1 MFLNIQIDWIILKTY
16 DQQFT
21 LTTKKS
27 LHIIF
32 KTCYVLMPVI
42 VPNCIALGQRMY
54 EKCYKK
60 RIQLSVT
67 NRPTKE
73 TLNDMTPL
81 YRSATNDQRTVLL
94 RCSVLSNESE
104 PDCYELH
111 LCVKDYCFAREDRLI
126 GVAVLQLRDVAERGS
141 CACWCPLA
149 KCIRLDETGWTVL
162 RILSQ
167 RTGDDV
173 AKEFVKLKSECRHPE
188 DTVEHQK

>member
-1 MFLNIQIDWIILKTY
+1 MIICHNKSILDNILLAYEGRLTSKMHILN
-16 DQQFT
+16 
-21 LTTKKS
+21 
-27 LHIIF
+27 
-32 KTCYVLMPVI
+32 VI
-42 VPNCIALGQRMY
+42 YAM
-54 EKCYKK
+54 
-60 RIQLSVT
+60 
-67 NRPTKE
+67 
-73 TLNDMTPL
+73 
-81 YRSATNDQRTVLL
+81 LL
-94 RCSVLSNESE
+94 FQCSILSNESE

-149 KCIRLDETGWTVL
+149 KCIRLDDTGWTVL

-188 DTVEHQK
+188 DTIEHQK

>member
-1 MFLNIQIDWIILKTY
+1 VDGASTTGSGKAFRSLKIPRVKRVVC
-16 DQQFT
+16 
-21 LTTKKS
+21 LL
-27 LHIIF
+27 LH
-32 KTCYVLMPVI
+32 
-42 VPNCIALGQRMY
+42 
-54 EKCYKK
+54 
-60 RIQLSVT
+60 
-67 NRPTKE
+67 
-73 TLNDMTPL
+73 
-81 YRSATNDQRTVLL
+81 
-94 RCSVLSNESE
+94 CSVLSNESE

-111 LCVKDYCFAREDRLI
+111 LCVKDYCFARDDRLI

>member
-1 MFLNIQIDWIILKTY
+1 MLLYSIL
-16 DQQFT
+16 
-21 LTTKKS
+21 
-27 LHIIF
+27 
-32 KTCYVLMPVI
+32 
-42 VPNCIALGQRMY
+42 G
-54 EKCYKK
+54 
-60 RIQLSVT
+60 
-67 NRPTKE
+67 
-73 TLNDMTPL
+73 
-81 YRSATNDQRTVLL
+81 
-94 RCSVLSNESE
+94 NESE

-173 AKEFVKLKSECRHPE
+173 AREFVKLKSECRHPE
-188 DTVEHQK
+188 DAIDQAQQQQQQQQQQR

>member
-1 MFLNIQIDWIILKTY
+1 LGKLACANSSQHTVNLHSTAFAARSLQNASSVIVIVTVIVLYKSVC
-16 DQQFT
+16 FT
-21 LTTKKS
+21 LT
-27 LHIIF
+27 
-32 KTCYVLMPVI
+32 VL
-42 VPNCIALGQRMY
+42 
-54 EKCYKK
+54 
-60 RIQLSVT
+60 
-67 NRPTKE
+67 
-73 TLNDMTPL
+73 L
-81 YRSATNDQRTVLL
+81 YRSI
-94 RCSVLSNESE
+94 LSNESE

-188 DTVEHQK
+188 DTVEQQK

>member
-1 MFLNIQIDWIILKTY
+1 MIITASIRRVESNIHKQHFWLIAISYDGKIL
-16 DQQFT
+16 F
-21 LTTKKS
+21 
-27 LHIIF
+27 
-32 KTCYVLMPVI
+32 
-42 VPNCIALGQRMY
+42 
-54 EKCYKK
+54 
-60 RIQLSVT
+60 VT
-67 NRPTKE
+67 N
-73 TLNDMTPL
+73 
-81 YRSATNDQRTVLL
+81 
-94 RCSVLSNESE
+94 CSILSNESE

-149 KCIRLDETGWTVL
+149 KSIRLDETGWTVL

-188 DTVEHQK
+188 DTVEHQKWWGCSSSSSWIAPRCIAHKRRPKNDRLRFWPLSLQTTRGICRRTDMISNKKS

>member
-1 MFLNIQIDWIILKTY
+1 MIICHNKSILDNILLAYEGRLTSKMHILN
-16 DQQFT
+16 
-21 LTTKKS
+21 
-27 LHIIF
+27 
-32 KTCYVLMPVI
+32 VI
-42 VPNCIALGQRMY
+42 YAM
-54 EKCYKK
+54 
-60 RIQLSVT
+60 
-67 NRPTKE
+67 
-73 TLNDMTPL
+73 
-81 YRSATNDQRTVLL
+81 LL
-94 RCSVLSNESE
+94 FQCSILSNESE

-149 KCIRLDETGWTVL
+149 KCIRLDDTGWTVL

>member
-1 MFLNIQIDWIILKTY
+1 MTILASARRVESSILWTKYISSTFDRLRY
-16 DQQFT
+16 DMMV
-21 LTTKKS
+21 KY
-27 LHIIF
+27 
-32 KTCYVLMPVI
+32 C
-42 VPNCIALGQRMY
+42 
-54 EKCYKK
+54 
-60 RIQLSVT
+60 LS
-67 NRPTKE
+67 
-73 TLNDMTPL
+73 
-81 YRSATNDQRTVLL
+81 Y
-94 RCSVLSNESE
+94 CSILSNESE

-149 KCIRLDETGWTVL
+149 KSIRLDETGWTVL

-188 DTVEHQK
+188 DTVEHQKWWDCSSSNSSSCSITPRCIAHKRRPKNDHLRFWPLSLQTTLSMSSTVIQTW